1 MKNII
6 TIVLILVLPVLVYLI
21 MSKNSNDFSAIA
33 KEKNMPSLL
42 TFTSTMCMDCQK
54 MKGVLKEIQPSYQDR
69 INFISI
75 NATEKDRKVQNY
87 IKKHNVVLVPTM
99 VFLDENG
106 NEVNKIEGYIPKE
119 ELIKEIEEVING

>member
-6 TIVLILVLPVLVYLI
+6 TILLILVLPVLVYLI

-33 KEKNMPSLL
+33 KEKNMPSLM

-54 MKGVLKEIQPSYQDR
+54 MKGILKEIQPLYQDKM
-69 INFISI
+69 NFISI

>member
-75 NATEKDRKVQNY
+75 NETEKDRKVQNY